1 MDSNPHISAEQ
12 AEFLATAAL
21 FEESHNNQPLTDI
34 PAESRNPEK
43 GEATPPTSPP
53 HAFIRDPSELN
64 HLQNAQSTDSA
75 GIDALQAFDPPDDS
89 PNSTG
94 KAARL
99 THSGGNAPI
108 VCESPGPEPTGLDAL
123 PDMVE
128 LTDMQAAFVDALLR
142 SPTLDY
148 GKAHA
153 KACQTVQ
160 RKPRANVNHAKAG
173 WDMSR
178 TPNVVAE
185 LRRRRGYIEAAADA
199 QVAQLENRLARIAL
213 GDFRGFYDPETGREL
228 AVHELDDD
236 AAAMIA
242 GLETEDYVKGKGDD
256 AETGIRRK
264 YKLLDPIA
272 AARLLMARRGIAAQS
287 ESGGGSG
294 IVANIQINL

>member
-1 MDSNPHISAEQ
+1 
-12 AEFLATAAL
+12 
-21 FEESHNNQPLTDI
+21 
-34 PAESRNPEK
+34 
-43 GEATPPTSPP
+43 
-53 HAFIRDPSELN
+53 
-64 HLQNAQSTDSA
+64 
-75 GIDALQAFDPPDDS
+75 
-89 PNSTG
+89 
-94 KAARL
+94 L